1 MTGVPAPSC
10 ESGHWLRGSQKQAR
24 THQGDALTGRLRTGV
39 EGSHL
44 VRSRD
49 RGMREEL
56 RSKPRSSWE
65 SGPCE
70 ELQDQA
76 SWVKLSWTRIL
87 MRKPGLL
94 TAPASEVPGA
104 GRWGGESRIENPKPR
119 FHGYTLRVE
128 TEDVTSQKGRR
139 SACVDAG
146 EKKKSYLSTSE
157 CSSLGSNR
165 NYFPIS
171 AVVDPESTQ

>member
-1 MTGVPAPSC
+1 
-10 ESGHWLRGSQKQAR
+10 
-24 THQGDALTGRLRTGV
+24 
-39 EGSHL
+39 
-44 VRSRD
+44 
-49 RGMREEL
+49 MREEL

-104 GRWGGESRIENPKPR
+104 GRWGESQELRILSPVSMATHSEW
-119 FHGYTLRVE
+119 
-128 TEDVTSQKGRR
+128 RR
-139 SACVDAG
+139 
-146 EKKKSYLSTSE
+146 
-157 CSSLGSNR
+157 R
-165 NYFPIS
+165 M
-171 AVVDPESTQ
+171 